1 MAISPGRVHSLGGA
15 ARIEEAG
22 LCYENK
28 RLFRKNPTPD
38 IQFGSSDFVQSAT
51 QVERA
56 CVGALGISPRNW
68 AIQGP
73 IHLEDPGP
81 VAVLLKALLI
91 TGRKY

>member
-1 MAISPGRVHSLGGA
+1 MAISPGRVHSLRGA

-22 LCYENK
+22 LCNENK

-38 IQFGSSDFVQSAT
+38 IQFGSSDFFKSTAE
-51 QVERA
+51 VECPCLCA
-56 CVGALGISPRNW
+56 MGISPRNW

-81 VAVLLKALLI
+81 VAVLFKSLLI